1 MKKQTLR
8 YSESFKLQ
16 VVGELESG
24 RFETIGQAQS
34 HYGIRGAQTV
44 HGWVKKLGKN
54 HLLPKVVRVESPE
67 ERNELKRLQERI
79 RQLESALADAHLDRE
94 IEKSY
99 LQIACKKAGIDMAE
113 LKKKS
118 DGSAPSSRRN
128 GSRGRS
134 R

>member
-1 MKKQTLR
+1 MKKPTLR

-34 HYGIRGAQTV
+34 HYGIRGSQTV
-44 HGWVKKLGKN
+44 RSWVKKLGKN

-67 ERNELKRLQERI
+67 ESNELKRLRARV
-79 RQLESALADAHLDRE
+79 RQLETALADAHLDRE

-99 LQIACKKAGIDMAE
+99 LQIACKKAGIEMDE

-118 DGSAPSSRRN
+118 GGQRPTSRSN
-128 GSRGRS
+128 GLEEE
-134 R
+134 